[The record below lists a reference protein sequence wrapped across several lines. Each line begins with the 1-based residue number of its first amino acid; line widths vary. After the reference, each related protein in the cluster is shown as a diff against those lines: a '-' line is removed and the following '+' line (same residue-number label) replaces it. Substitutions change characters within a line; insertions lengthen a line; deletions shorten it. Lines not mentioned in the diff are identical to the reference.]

1 MNRANTTLA
10 GGSAVR
16 FVSWNVRGMNGPV
29 KRARIFSH
37 LKRLHTDIAFLQE
50 THLRVQDQVL
60 LRKAWIGQVYHST
73 FRNRVRLPE
82 TEKLPETNSGS
93 EDSEHEDDAAE
104 KMDGQ
109 DHNETLRVGLAT
121 ISKDIKDLKQEI
133 RHELNTLKDELKKE
147 MKEEITT
154 LQQEIERK
162 LTDNTN
168 ELQTQKATMAEAQE
182 RITELEEWK
191 IDAGEVMMEMQ
202 EQTRKMQEK
211 VTDLEGRSRR
221 NNIRI
226 FGVPEETEENSTNKY
241 VDQLLKTE
249 LQLAEGAE
257 LHIQRA
263 HRAPAQKPS
272 LNAPPRS
279 IIVNFLKFETK
290 EMILKTAWK
299 KKIQVGN
306 KQIFFDH
313 DYPAEVVQKRRSYV
327 GIKKVLKEKQIRF
340 QTPLTRIRIHWS
352 NGVKTYDSAVEAAR
366 AMRER
371 GFITDPPG
379 DDSTPAVREKT
390 RVTPEWQRVRGK
402 DTTREAAHRTRE
414 KLQEYHRKT

>member
-1 MNRANTTLA
+1 
-10 GGSAVR
+10 
-16 FVSWNVRGMNGPV
+16 
-29 KRARIFSH
+29 
-37 LKRLHTDIAFLQE
+37 
-50 THLRVQDQVL
+50 
-60 LRKAWIGQVYHST
+60 
-73 FRNRVRLPE
+73 
-82 TEKLPETNSGS
+82 
-93 EDSEHEDDAAE
+93 
-104 KMDGQ
+104 MDGQ

-162 LTDNTN
+162 LTDNIN

-182 RITELEEWK
+182 RIAGLEEWK
-191 IDAGEVMMEMQ
+191 IDVGEVMMEMQ
-202 EQTRKMQEK
+202 EQTRQMQEK
-211 VTDLEGRSRR
+211 ITDLEGRSRR

-226 FGVPEETEENSTNKY
+226 FGVPEETEENSTSKY

-249 LQLAEGAE
+249 LQLPEGTE

-263 HRAPAQKPS
+263 HCALAQKPS
-272 LNAPPRS
+272 PNAPPRS

-340 QTPLTRIRIHWS
+340 QTPLTKIRIHWS

-371 GFITDPPG
+371 GYITDPPG
-379 DDSTPAVREKT
+379 DDSTLAVREKT

-402 DTTREAAHRTRE
+402 DTTREAAHRARE